1 MFATVKIGT
10 ETHIFEN
17 NEMYMLPKAFLRSC
31 TYTYTKIKLKFTIT
45 HRQNHIHT
53 QKRETHKNTRHYIQ
67 TKAVSN

>member
-31 TYTYTKIKLKFTIT
+31 THTYTKTKLKFTNT
-45 HRQNHIHT
+45 HGQNHIHT
-53 QKRETHKNTRHYIQ
+53 QKKRNTQKYNTNKNSFKLT
-67 TKAVSN
+67 